1 MKEVFELH
9 QIKKGKID
17 YIMKANVTIK
27 KKKLSFLKQEISMPL
42 HALNEIINECQL
54 YQRIATEGMTYQ
66 ISSEQSNVKGQ
77 KFFQYKKAMLRDSS
91 DTIEIQIV
99 GKKLF
104 SLLEEKKCY
113 KLDHLMIT
121 AFNQCKYLR
130 TTPMTKIT
138 NIILDVAEPLPSCDN
153 EVLLIWLVDVTDTDT

>member
-1 MKEVFELH
+1 MKQVFELH

-17 YIMKANVTIK
+17 YIMEANVTIK

-42 HALNEIINECQL
+42 HELNEIINECQL
-54 YQRIATEGMTYQ
+54 YQSIATEGMTYQ

-77 KFFQYKKAMLRDSS
+77 KFFQYKKAMLRDSN

-104 SLLEEKKCY
+104 S
-113 KLDHLMIT
+113 
-121 AFNQCKYLR
+121 
-130 TTPMTKIT
+130 
-138 NIILDVAEPLPSCDN
+138 
-153 EVLLIWLVDVTDTDT
+153 